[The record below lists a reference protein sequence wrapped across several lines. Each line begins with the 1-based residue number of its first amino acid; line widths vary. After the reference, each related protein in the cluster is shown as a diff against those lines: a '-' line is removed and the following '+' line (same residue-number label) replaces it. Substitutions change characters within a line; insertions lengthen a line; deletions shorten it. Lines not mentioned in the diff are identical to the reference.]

1 VLRVAVPLKC
11 GRDSCMHV
19 IFRHVRAIEL
29 GLRRAVVAGPAPAPP
44 PGALTAV
51 INRTDNAGD
60 YAPAPESGHKDR
72 STSFCTDAP
81 EPNRV
86 QKLHTHEARHSC
98 EHFQNHVP
106 SQHSAHRSCRARVQS
121 SCYPI
126 SGPKMPPY
134 RSYTAELYVYPD
146 ACSESSHPD
155 PSQPATTCDHDEDFH
170 ATYPSDHGQK
180 GSCISRAGMS
190 PCPPWRR
197 EGVCMRSR
205 ARRLNPFWGQP
216 DLGLSEI
223 VRAPD

>member
-1 VLRVAVPLKC
+1 VLRVAVPLLKC

-29 GLRRAVVAGPAPAPP
+29 GLRRAVVAGPRPVRLPRLLTERITRATTRPPRRAVTRTGLQAFAP
-44 PGALTAV
+44 THQ
-51 INRTDNAGD
+51 NRTGCKN
-60 YAPAPESGHKDR
+60 
-72 STSFCTDAP
+72 CT
-81 EPNRV
+81 
-86 QKLHTHEARHSC
+86 HTRRDTHASIFRITCRHSTQHTAAAGRGSSRPAIRSLGPRC
-98 EHFQNHVP
+98 RHTDPTQPSCMCIQMLVQNL
-106 SQHSAHRSCRARVQS
+106 
-121 SCYPI
+121 PI
-126 SGPKMPPY
+126 PP
-134 RSYTAELYVYPD
+134 
-146 ACSESSHPD
+146 
-155 PSQPATTCDHDEDFH
+155 QPATTCDHDEDFH

>member
-1 VLRVAVPLKC
+1 MSPSCVRCTCAPNRATPPLLECVAAWLRGCVAAWRGRSIHSHALCGLRLDNPALWSAAGVLRVAVPLKC

-29 GLRRAVVAGPAPAPP
+29 GLRRAVVVGLRRA
-44 PGALTAV
+44 GALTAV

-146 ACSESSHPD
+146 ACSESSHPA
-155 PSQPATTCDHDEDFH
+155 PACDH
-170 ATYPSDHGQK
+170 
-180 GSCISRAGMS
+180 
-190 PCPPWRR
+190 
-197 EGVCMRSR
+197 
-205 ARRLNPFWGQP
+205 
-216 DLGLSEI
+216 
-223 VRAPD
+223 VRP

>member
-1 VLRVAVPLKC
+1 MATPPLLECVAAWLRGCVAAWLRGCVAWEEYTLTRPLWTAT
-11 GRDSCMHV
+11 GQSCALECHWSV
-19 IFRHVRAIEL
+19 ARRSATEVRKRLVCMSNLSTRKSIEL

-44 PGALTAV
+44 PVRLP
-51 INRTDNAGD
+51 RLLTDNAGD

-134 RSYTAELYVYPD
+134 RSYTAELYVYP
-146 ACSESSHPD
+146 E
-155 PSQPATTCDHDEDFH
+155 
-170 ATYPSDHGQK
+170 
-180 GSCISRAGMS
+180 
-190 PCPPWRR
+190 
-197 EGVCMRSR
+197 
-205 ARRLNPFWGQP
+205 
-216 DLGLSEI
+216 
-223 VRAPD
+223 